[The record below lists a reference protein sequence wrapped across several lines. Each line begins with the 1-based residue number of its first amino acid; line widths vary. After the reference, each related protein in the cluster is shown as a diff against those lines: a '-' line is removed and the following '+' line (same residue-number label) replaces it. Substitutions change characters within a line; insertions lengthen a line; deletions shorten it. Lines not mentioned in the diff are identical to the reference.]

1 VIAGGAGGVQRLE
14 AEGIAIVY
22 EVDGE

>member
-14 AEGIAIVY
+14 AQGIAIAC

>member
-14 AEGIAIVY
+14 AQGIAIAY